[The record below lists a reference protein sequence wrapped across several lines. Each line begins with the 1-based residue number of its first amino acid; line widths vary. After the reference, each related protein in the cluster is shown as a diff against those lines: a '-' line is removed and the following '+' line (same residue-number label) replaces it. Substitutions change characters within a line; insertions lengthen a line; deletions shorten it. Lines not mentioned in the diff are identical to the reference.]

1 MKTGNRVTPTST
13 ALQARVVLYQPTQ
26 RPRERQG
33 DWVET
38 KFGRCRVAGRLGQRH
53 ADVVEALMYVSERKR
68 EVSDGGIELLVDP
81 AKVRRTLSDHN
92 YSLSRIQ
99 ALLRDLRSATVEIIT
114 PELEGSGDRIIG
126 GLIDHVIPS
135 PKTRHNPLT
144 GGQRNLWRVRLG
156 IALVMLLERD
166 LNLYYSPE
174 PIARLQHGVSQAVA
188 RHVLTHQHDPSGG
201 WHTDTLLRAVYGQD
215 ITSMALR
222 NGRRRLKEDAEGL
235 MKVGIELCETA
246 KRVIRAT
253 AA

>member
-1 MKTGNRVTPTST
+1 MKTGNKVTPTST

-53 ADVVEALMYVSERKR
+53 ADVVEAMLYVAERRR

-81 AKVRRTLSDHN
+81 AMVRRTLSDHN

-126 GLIDHVIPS
+126 GLIDHVIPF
-135 PKTRHNPLT
+135 
-144 GGQRNLWRVRLG
+144 
-156 IALVMLLERD
+156 
-166 LNLYYSPE
+166 
-174 PIARLQHGVSQAVA
+174 
-188 RHVLTHQHDPSGG
+188 
-201 WHTDTLLRAVYGQD
+201 QD
-215 ITSMALR
+215 SA
-222 NGRRRLKEDAEGL
+222 
-235 MKVGIELCETA
+235 
-246 KRVIRAT
+246 
-253 AA
+253 